1 MFVEQYSSSK
11 WPCQYHFAFFITFI
25 YKHVRNK
32 GNLLTIPSLAAS
44 KYRPLPPRYGEEPP
58 PFCGLWF
65 ISSMISG
72 IYIYFF
78 IARTEL
84 LSICDAYFH
93 FHRWLFHYWLVID
106 LSMAAFKHMIMEAD
120 IQRIFLLFRVD
131 AVGEHVYTLVLLL
144 QIDTS
149 MGTFWILTSD
159 QCLSHLW
166 VTS

>member
-25 YKHVRNK
+25 YKHVLNK

-78 IARTEL
+78 IA
-84 LSICDAYFH
+84 
-93 FHRWLFHYWLVID
+93 RWLFHYWLVID

-159 QCLSHLW
+159 
-166 VTS
+166 